1 MPRRLVVHRVTRHI
15 RKRFTRPR
23 LHPFFD
29 DLMPRARF
37 AFGFALL
44 ALLPSTARAQT
55 PPAPVSWTTHT
66 IKSTALGTERPYFVA
81 LPPGYAQ
88 GTARHPVLVL
98 LDADDRPQFVAALAN
113 IQFLISRD
121 EAPGLVIVGIPN
133 GRDRTHDM
141 TPATR
146 AADEQKLFPTAG
158 GEAAFRKFIR
168 DEVLPAVR
176 ASYRTLPTTFLAGHS
191 FGGLFALSTA
201 ASTPGAFAGY
211 IAMSPAVHW
220 SNSEYV
226 VSLADQ
232 LLRHKQPTRMFVSSG
247 GLEPPIDAS
256 TRRLIARLD
265 STAHPALALRYRRYP
280 DDTHGLTPMPSVV
293 DGLRFMFDK
302 ISLRAAQGVDLPRTA
317 DSASIVHLAV
327 DLVEPYATGA
337 RELGM
342 PEKLPE
348 QVLNEWGYNALRYF
362 ESPGAAVAIFRR
374 NVELY
379 PGSANVYDSLSDALL
394 ARGDTAGARAQLE
407 KAIELAK
414 ATGHPVLQE
423 STRKLE
429 ALKKK

>member
-1 MPRRLVVHRVTRHI
+1 MPRV
-15 RKRFTRPR
+15 RFE
-23 LHPFFD
+23 
-29 DLMPRARF
+29 
-37 AFGFALL
+37 FGFAFL
-44 ALLPSTARAQT
+44 ALLPSVPRAQT
-55 PPAPVSWTTHT
+55 PPPAAVSWTTHT
-66 IKSTALGTERPYFVA
+66 IKSAALAADRPYFVA

-88 GTARHPVLVL
+88 GSARHPVLVL
-98 LDADDRPQFVAALAN
+98 LDADDQPQFVAALAN
-113 IQFLISRD
+113 IQFLISRN
-121 EAPGLVIVGIPN
+121 EAPGLIVVGIPN

-141 TPATR
+141 TPTTR

-201 ASTPGAFAGY
+201 ASAPGAFTGY
-211 IAMSPAVHW
+211 IAMSPALQW
-220 SNSEYV
+220 SNGEYV

-232 LLRHKQPTRMFVSSG
+232 LLKHKQAARMFVTSG
-247 GLEPPIDAS
+247 GLEPPIDVS
-256 TRRLIARLD
+256 TRHLIARLD
-265 STAHPALALRYRRYP
+265 STAHPALALRYGRYP
-280 DDTHGLTPMPSVV
+280 EDTHGLTPMPSLV

-302 ISLRAAQGVDLPRTA
+302 ISLRAAQGIDLPRTA
-317 DSASIVHLAV
+317 DSASIVHLAL
-327 DLVEPYATGA
+327 DLVEHYAIGA

-348 QVLNEWGYNALRYF
+348 QVLNQWGYNALQTF
-362 ESPGAAVAIFRR
+362 NSFGAAVAIFRR

-394 ARGDTAGARAQLE
+394 AKGDTVGARAQLE
-407 KAIELAK
+407 KAIEVAK
-414 ATGHPVLQE
+414 ATGDPVLQE